1 MLKNLIKNN
10 VDSNL
15 VDSHNQP
22 LANSNRSCTVPIKP
36 QREARVLLAD
46 AADLLVSGPRQR
58 RPVTKY
64 GECEMDLDKID
75 FGDEKGSESGET
87 DKETD
92 TEEEMENR
100 HFENDEMGGL

>member
-1 MLKNLIKNN
+1 
-10 VDSNL
+10 L
-15 VDSHNQP
+15 VNPHNQSSV
-22 LANSNRSCTVPIKP
+22 NINRLRTVPTKP

-75 FGDEKGSESGET
+75 FGDEKGNESEET
-87 DKETD
+87 DREIDTD
-92 TEEEMENR
+92 EEMENR
-100 HFENDEMGGL
+100 HLENDEMGE